1 MPVGERPGRAEE
13 RLGQGADGRA
23 AVQHVSLKPSA
34 KGPPKLALVYCA
46 EFLRSSSQGTH
57 VTIFK
62 SKAQR
67 HLVLSRCCATAT
79 HVTPG
84 RQATPMKRSLCLH
97 WQ

>member
-1 MPVGERPGRAEE
+1 MGEHPGRAEE

-23 AVQHVSLKPSA
+23 PVQHVSLKPSA
-34 KGPPKLALVYCA
+34 KGPPKLAPVYCA
-46 EFLRSSSQGTH
+46 EFFLRSSSHGTH

-62 SKAQR
+62 CTAQQ

-79 HVTPG
+79 QVTPG

-97 WQ
+97 WR